1 MKKIFLFLTL
11 ILVINVN
18 AATCDST
25 EKARL
30 RELAKVV
37 EFTYD
42 YREDG
47 DKYYWDIT
55 AHNISEDLRILNY
68 TYDEF
73 HFNEWTIQKPTLK
86 GFENNSKVKVTIEG
100 FTANGCSGEQI
111 LTKTISLPFYNMY
124 SKNSNCTT
132 YPDFKLCKETLS
144 YEITG
149 TRFYKELNAYIEELN
164 KKEEE
169 NKEKEEKDKN
179 KKIIFMIIGGVI
191 LVGAIVLAVINI
203 KAYKKK
209 NEL

>member
-1 MKKIFLFLTL
+1 MKKIFIFLTL
-11 ILVINVN
+11 ILVLNVN

-30 RELAKVV
+30 RKLAQVV

-42 YREDG
+42 YRQED
-47 DKYYWDIT
+47 DKTYWDIT

-73 HFNEWTIQKPTLK
+73 HFNEWTSSKPTLK
-86 GFENNSKVKVTIEG
+86 GFANNAKVKVTIEG
-100 FTANGCSGEQI
+100 FTANGCSGEQL

-132 YPDFKLCKETLS
+132 YPEFKYCKEILS
-144 YEITG
+144 TEITG
-149 TRFYKELNAYIEELN
+149 TRFYNELNAYIEELT

-169 NKEKEEKDKN
+169 QKEKEDDEKN
-179 KKIIFMIIGGVI
+179 KKILFIIIGGVI